1 MTCSIS
7 SSILAASR
15 TLSPPYFPFISLRG
29 ESLTLHDML
38 GIHTFLDPSD
48 PLSAL
53 QIPKEMYDVF
63 CASRLY
69 VSLVEAYVDGSPTA
83 ESLGTICD
91 RRNLIQWHII
101 SLRPATTDFHTAGG
115 SGLYECCRLALSI
128 FGVGVIFPLPS
139 ETAPLL
145 DLAQML
151 QVKLCSETFKAT
163 FLDSVAAQNIHCWC
177 VLMGGLAA
185 RGSQERGWFVQEL
198 RFWVLS
204 NCISTWDELSIILN
218 SVLWYDIACD
228 LAGKEMWMEA
238 FNSSDIR

>member
-15 TLSPPYFPFISLRG
+15 TLSPPYFSFVSLRG
-29 ESLTLHDML
+29 EYLTLHDML
-38 GIHTFLDPSD
+38 GIHTFMDSSD
-48 PLSAL
+48 PFSTL

-63 CASRLY
+63 CASREY

-91 RRNLIQWHII
+91 RRNLIQWHIM
-101 SLRPATTDFHTAGG
+101 SLMPATTDFFTAGG

-151 QVKLCSETFKAT
+151 QVQLCSKNLKAA
-163 FLDSVAAQNIHCWC
+163 FLDSVAAQKLHCWC
-177 VLMGGLAA
+177 VVMGGIAA
-185 RGSQERGWFVQEL
+185 RGSQERVWFVQEL
-198 RFWVLS
+198 RFWAVA
-204 NCISTWDELSIILN
+204 NFISSWEELSVTLN
-218 SVLWYDIACD
+218 YVLWYNDACD
-228 LAGKEMWMEA
+228 LAGKDMWMEA
-238 FNSSDIR
+238 LNISDIR